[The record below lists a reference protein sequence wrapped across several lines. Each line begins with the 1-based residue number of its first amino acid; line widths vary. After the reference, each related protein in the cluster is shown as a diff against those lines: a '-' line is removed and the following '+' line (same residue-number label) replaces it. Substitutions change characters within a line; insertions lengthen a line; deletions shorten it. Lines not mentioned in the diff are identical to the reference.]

1 MTITKSLKIFIAT
14 LLFFSIALIFF
25 NIWRNSEESKD
36 QKISQ
41 QAAEEKQSFSKEVVD
56 ELYKNTPEQFL
67 ITSPVDKN
75 YLEAAPLDKEN
86 PISMVFFLSKNF
98 KLKAIFDGKIKEIL
112 HEQKPLDN
120 DEEKFEEILL
130 ESLSG
135 EMTASYF
142 FKGISLVKNGDLI
155 EEGKILA
162 NINEEN
168 KINLYFFLKDKEG
181 KFFKLSKAIFK

>member
-1 MTITKSLKIFIAT
+1 MSKNLKIFLAI
-14 LLFFSIALIFF
+14 LFFFSIALIFF
-25 NIWRNSEESKD
+25 NIWKSSEDFKA
-36 QKISQ
+36 QKT
-41 QAAEEKQSFSKEVVD
+41 AKEKQSLSKEVTA
-56 ELYKNTPEQFL
+56 EFYKNTPEKLL

-75 YLEAAPLDKEN
+75 YLEAAPIDKEN
-86 PISMVFFLSKNF
+86 PISMAFFLPKNF
-98 KLKAIFDGKIKEIL
+98 KLKAVFDGKIKEVL
-112 HEQKPLDN
+112 HEQKPFN

-142 FKGISLVKNGDLI
+142 FKGSSLVKNGDLI

-168 KINLYFFLKDKEG
+168 KINFHFFLKDKEG
-181 KFFKLSKAIFK
+181 KFFKLTKEIFK